1 MNDGAIRDEDKEVI
15 ESIRRLVTDRSA
27 ALRGRG
33 TDAGFGPSPVADKL
47 VLTPAL
53 RVEPEGESA
62 SLPAEPDSPDV
73 ADQPEPV
80 LADPGE
86 TTVAWSLED
95 RIAEL
100 EAALGGATGDW
111 EPDGS
116 EDTDQETPSR
126 FVFAHRPLPLTGREA
141 VPDTRPARAAEVAS
155 AAGLADEPPVVP
167 AVAGPPPEMAEAP
180 AEPAT
185 VVPEPDGAVDPDVLR
200 ALITEIVRE
209 ELRGA
214 LGHKATR
221 NIRRLVRRE
230 IRLALDL
237 HDLGD

>member
-27 ALRGRG
+27 TLRARASHTETGL
-33 TDAGFGPSPVADKL
+33 SPVPDKL

-53 RVEPEGESA
+53 RVEPEA
-62 SLPAEPDSPDV
+62 QAPDV
-73 ADQPEPV
+73 ADAPPAHDPPASDDPV
-80 LADPGE
+80 LSDPGE

-116 EDTDQETPSR
+116 EAADQETPSR

-141 VPDTRPARAAEVAS
+141 VPDARPARAAEVAS
-155 AAGLADEPPVVP
+155 AAALADEPPVVP
-167 AVAGPPPEMAEAP
+167 DDAASVPEQSEVSSGPPGAAELSEGAIDPEA
-180 AEPAT
+180 
-185 VVPEPDGAVDPDVLR
+185 LR
-200 ALITEIVRE
+200 ALVTEIVRD

>member
-27 ALRGRG
+27 ALRSRG
-33 TDAGFGPSPVADKL
+33 VDSGFGPSPVPDKL

-53 RVEPEGESA
+53 RVEPEAGTSSA
-62 SLPAEPDSPDV
+62 PERPGAPDV
-73 ADQPEPV
+73 ADPSEAV
-80 LADPGE
+80 LPDPGE

-100 EAALGGATGDW
+100 EAALGGTTGDW

-116 EDTDQETPSR
+116 EDVGQETPDR

-141 VPDTRPARAAEVAS
+141 VPDARPARAAEVAS
-155 AAGLADEPPVVP
+155 AAALADEPPAEP
-167 AVAGPPPEMAEAP
+167 ADAAPSPETAEVL

-185 VVPEPDGAVDPDVLR
+185 EASAPDDAVDPYVLR

-237 HDLGD
+237 HDLGN